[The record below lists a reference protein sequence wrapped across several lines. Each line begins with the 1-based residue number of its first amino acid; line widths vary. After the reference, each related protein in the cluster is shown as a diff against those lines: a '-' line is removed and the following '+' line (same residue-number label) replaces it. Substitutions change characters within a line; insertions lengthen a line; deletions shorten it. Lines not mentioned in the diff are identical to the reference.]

1 MKSGRRYLQNTI
13 GRSFWKLT
21 FFVYF
26 WIKHFGTYKLWW
38 ALMSPYVHFFAPMST
53 HEHSWAAK
61 SCHEH
66 SLAWCYD
73 TVSTQVHSW
82 ELKSDHLCTWALMI
96 MMPRR
101 TEHSR
106 GLMVLR
112 HHTHWFSDVIRGV
125 CECSWVLIIVHEF
138 SWALMSVHEL
148 VFMALLTLMR
158 AH

>member
-1 MKSGRRYLQNTI
+1 MKSGRRYLQNTM

-73 TVSTQVHSW
+73 TVSTHEHSW
-82 ELKSDHLCTWALMI
+82 ALKSDHLCTWALMI
-96 MMPRR
+96 MMPRC
-101 TEHSR
+101 TEHSW
-106 GLMVLR
+106 GHMVQSTILIDSQMWSGVSVNA
-112 HHTHWFSDVIRGV
+112 HECLLLFMSSHEHW
-125 CECSWVLIIVHEF
+125 WVFMSLF
-138 SWALMSVHEL
+138 SWHC
-148 VFMALLTLMR
+148 
-158 AH
+158 